1 MATKRKRCDK
11 NNISEDNISDDES
24 DIEINN
30 KNETLQI
37 KNNFDIKIMNG
48 AKVGVCKLCIV
59 VTKTIK
65 MTNSNTTGL
74 KRHLQRH
81 HAKVYE
87 TIFGI
92 PKSPGISSKQT
103 YISDMFKQVYFHNVT
118 KDLQN
123 N

>member
-11 NNISEDNISDDES
+11 NNINDDES

-30 KNETLQI
+30 KNETLQV
-37 KNNFDIKIMNG
+37 KNNFDIKVMNG
-48 AKVGVCKLCIV
+48 AKVGVCKLCEV
-59 VTKTIK
+59 VTKPIK

-87 TIFGI
+87 TMFGI

-103 YISDMFKQVYFHNVT
+103 YISDMFNQVCFQNVT
-118 KDLQN
+118 KVL
-123 N
+123 

>member
-1 MATKRKRCDK
+1 MATKRKICDK
-11 NNISEDNISDDES
+11 NNIIEDNISDGES

-30 KNETLQI
+30 KNETSQV

-48 AKVGVCKLCIV
+48 AKIEVCKLCKA

-92 PKSPGISSKQT
+92 PPGIFSKQT
-103 YISDMFKQVYFHNVT
+103 YIFDMFKQICFHNVKRFT
-118 KDLQN
+118 E
-123 N
+123 